1 MASGILPVPTDPT
14 LLADI
19 RRYGK
24 FDITG
29 CYQCGSCTLSCD
41 LASDSVNFP
50 RKSIRYALL
59 GLRTP
64 LVGGLEPWLCEDC
77 GDCTIVCPR
86 QADPRTSMI
95 TLRRFLCGQYDWTG
109 IAARLLRSRTWYMAS
124 LILVA
129 ALTVVLI
136 LGYHLWYMGLP
147 ASQLTTALGL
157 EHMFPTI
164 TYYTLV
170 VILFPFLL
178 LLSRVLRIWRLTM
191 SGEHAPASAYWSE
204 AWASLRHA
212 VTQSRM
218 RKCPSEHRRW
228 IGHWFLATGTG
239 TMLAVKVFGLRWF
252 QTDNI
257 YPIYNP
263 QRWIG
268 YLAAAFI
275 LYGGATVLVRRLQA
289 QKEMRPR
296 DWGLPILLL
305 LTAVS
310 GLSVNI
316 FRYTGFALCAHFAY
330 ALHVVIATPMLLVEM
345 TFGKWAHMLYRPLAF
360 YFQAVKERA
369 AQQIPA
375 QEGAGYAV

>member
-1 MASGILPVPTDPT
+1 MAIGILPVPTDPT

-24 FDITG
+24 FDTAG

-41 LASDSVNFP
+41 LASNSVNFP

-59 GLRTP
+59 GLRKP

-86 QADPRTSMI
+86 QTDPRTSMI

-109 IAARLLRSRTWYMAS
+109 IAARLLQSRAWYMTS

-129 ALTVVLI
+129 VFTVLLI
-136 LGYHLWYMGLP
+136 VGYHLWYLGLP
-147 ASQLTTALGL
+147 ASQLTTAMGV

-164 TYYTLV
+164 IYYTLV
-170 VILFPFLL
+170 VILFPFVLL
-178 LLSRVLRIWRLTM
+178 ISRVLRIWQLTM
-191 SGEHAPASAYWSE
+191 SGEHVPAAAYWGE
-204 AWASLRHA
+204 AWRSLRDA
-212 VTQSRM
+212 AMQSRM
-218 RKCPSEHRRW
+218 RKCKAEHRRW
-228 IGHWFLATGTG
+228 IGHWFLATGTVM
-239 TMLAVKVFGLRWF
+239 MLAIKVFALRWF

-257 YPIYNP
+257 YHLYNP

-268 YLAAAFI
+268 YVAAAFI
-275 LYGGATVLVRRLQA
+275 VYGAATVLLRRLEL
-289 QKEMRPR
+289 QKEMRAR

-305 LTAVS
+305 ATALS
-310 GLSVNI
+310 GLSVHV

-360 YFQAVKERA
+360 YFQSVKQRA
-369 AQQIPA
+369 QHIPA
-375 QEGAGYAV
+375 